1 MHLGSLHLLSTA
13 AMAIP
18 AGLVVMAGW
27 NLAYSISPTV
37 ALPEAAQVETIDVG
51 GRIAYPVPGEF
62 TRGGRP
68 AEAPR
73 LLVDL
78 APFAIMKN
86 LVSAADYAAC
96 VDAGACVAGDGGA
109 SRTADLPAVGI
120 SYLDAE
126 AYAAWFSATSGQ
138 DWRLPTEAEWALAAG
153 ERFVGEETAATDPA
167 NPARRWLDAY
177 RAEVARKRGKD
188 AVLRPFGGFGANANG
203 INDMAGNVWEWTSTC
218 YVRATLASDGP
229 EILSSVENCRV
240 HIMAGRHR
248 AYMSDFLRDG
258 KSGGCAVGTPPEHL
272 GFRLARDEKRSLLGR
287 VRKAVRE
294 LLAG

>member
-18 AGLVVMAGW
+18 AGLVVMVGW
-27 NLAYSISPTV
+27 NLASSISPMV

-62 TRGGRP
+62 TRDGRP
-68 AEAPR
+68 VEAPR
-73 LLVDL
+73 QLVDL
-78 APFAIMKN
+78 APFAIMKD

-96 VDAGACVAGDGGA
+96 VDAGACAAGDGGA
-109 SRTADLPAVGI
+109 SRTADLPAVGV

-138 DWRLPTEAEWALAAG
+138 DWRLPTEAEWALAAA
-153 ERFVGEETAATDPA
+153 ERFVGEETAAADPA

-188 AVLRPFGGFGANANG
+188 AVLRPLGGFGANANG

-218 YVRATLASDGP
+218 YLRAALAPDGP
-229 EILSSVENCRV
+229 DVVTSTENCRV

-272 GFRLARDEKRSLLGR
+272 GFRLVRDEPRSLMAR
-287 VRKAVRE
+287 VRKAVWSF
-294 LLAG
+294 LAG